1 MVFIISIF
9 FSDIHVTQSKCAGWL
24 LQKTH
29 RELKEWRE
37 PSMQELY
44 TEYRD
49 SPQTCIRERERE
61 EYGRLLSAADYASFP

>member
-37 PSMQELY
+37 HTCKNY
-44 TEYRD
+44 TQNIETHHRHV
-49 SPQTCIRERERE
+49 SERERE
-61 EYGRLLSAADYASFP
+61 KNMDGC